1 MNEIDYK
8 DLYEQSCTQLDV
20 ATAEIVKLKEDN
32 GDWVR
37 GYGLLMRDYHE
48 LKRAAIKAVF
58 AAQGVDHKDLIEA
71 LENVRDE

>member
-1 MNEIDYK
+1 MIDYK
-8 DLYEQSCTQLDV
+8 DLYEQSLAQLDV
-20 ATAEIVKLKEDN
+20 ATAEITELKAEN

-48 LKRAAIKAVF
+48 LKKAAMKAVF
-58 AAQGVDHKDLIEA
+58 AAPGVAHKDLIEA